1 MLTHSSEVGH
11 FLKDPRGVYYS
22 QYTNIPNIGIWVYLV
37 YMVYWYWLFSPAL
50 YRGNDQSIGL
60 FIGLYVHTFVHWIL
74 SYLQC
79 SKYLQRRE
87 YLQCRKYLQHRNYLK
102 HSESAQY
109 TNIPNIPNIPR
120 HSLWPLLY
128 CNGEIYQYTNLP
140 NILSPPFGKNSQIIP
155 YFL

>member
-1 MLTHSSEVGH
+1 MITHSSEVGL

-50 YRGNDQSIGL
+50 YRGNDQFIGL

-79 SKYLQRRE
+79 SKYLQRRK
-87 YLQCRKYLQHRNYLK
+87 YLQGRKYLQHRKYLQY
-102 HSESAQY
+102 SESTQYTGIYRIYPIYRGTPSGHCCTAMGKY
-109 TNIPNIPNIPR
+109 TNIP
-120 HSLWPLLY
+120 
-128 CNGEIYQYTNLP
+128 IYQIY
-140 NILSPPFGKNSQIIP
+140 
-155 YFL
+155 